1 MSPASSLPTR
11 WLIGLSIGALLIGTV
26 LPRFTGGTLL
36 PGMSGFFTGL
46 GIGLGVVAATMF
58 MRRRGERKVDQTLGR

>member
-1 MSPASSLPTR
+1 
-11 WLIGLSIGALLIGTV
+11 V

-46 GIGLGVVAATMF
+46 RIGLGVVAATMF
-58 MRRRGERKVDQTLGR
+58 MRRRGDGKVDQSLGR